1 MSRGGDRTGESRKWR
16 WQMTRPAR
24 KVLLLDIDGVLVRP
38 GGYRRS
44 YRDTVNSFL
53 RELGLERFELRD
65 DRFAERFEACEI
77 PAEWDMVPLTLAMV
91 FDYLLSIDP
100 AFALPSKLSKIR
112 RIDAPEN
119 LTAVD
124 FDAYFDRSLVL
135 IGEGF
140 SGAQSPAKAIY
151 LSVLRGDAPAG
162 LFPRLRRMR
171 LFAELLGDSL
181 NLSASPTL
189 RRLETYLLGSELF
202 RATFGLDCPEGIAS
216 NLRTLD
222 VPLLSAEYQRRIK
235 AENGTAIFAAGMT
248 ARPDLPDD
256 SFPNGLPRPFSAIP
270 EAQCAFETLGWG
282 GEAVR
287 LIGVGSL
294 NAFEASIGA
303 ALDSYLKPSPVHA
316 LAAIG
321 LAIGGNA
328 FHALDAAV
336 RFAAQRGKASA
347 RALLSDERP
356 LQIAVIEDSAS
367 GINAVKSAVE
377 LLRGAGIPAAF
388 YPYGVRT
395 TAAKNALL
403 DRAGAIAVASV
414 NDALDLFYAV

>member
-1 MSRGGDRTGESRKWR
+1 
-16 WQMTRPAR
+16 MTLPAR

-53 RELGLERFELRD
+53 REFGLERFGLQD
-65 DRFAERFEACEI
+65 DRFAEQFEACEI

-91 FDYLLSIDP
+91 FDFLLSIDP
-100 AFALPSKLSKIR
+100 TLALPSKLSKVR
-112 RIDAPEN
+112 RIEAPKN
-119 LTAVD
+119 LTEED
-124 FDAYFDRSLVL
+124 FCAYFDRSLAL

-140 SGAQSPAKAIY
+140 SGAQSPTKAIY

-162 LFPRLRRMR
+162 LFPRLRRTR

-202 RATFGLDCPEGIAS
+202 RETFGFECPEGIVS

-222 VPLLSAEYQRRIK
+222 VPLLSGEYQRRIK
-235 AENGTAIFAAGMT
+235 AENGTAIFVAGMT

-256 SFPNGLPRPFSAIP
+256 SFPIGLPRPFSAIP

-294 NAFEASIGA
+294 NTFEDSIGA
-303 ALDSYLKPSPVHA
+303 ARDSYLKPSPVHA

-321 LAIGGNA
+321 LAIGGDA
-328 FHALDAAV
+328 YRALDVAV
-336 RFAAQRGKASA
+336 RFAAQRGKESL
-347 RALLSDERP
+347 RPFLSDERP

-367 GINAVKSAVE
+367 GINAGRSAVD
-377 LLRGAGIPAAF
+377 LLRVAGISAAF

-395 TAAKNALL
+395 TREKNALL